1 MATVY
6 DLYMQG
12 KPEEGLNGFR
22 TLTFGYSRTV
32 AVRGPYKLA
41 TQWLKRFLTRKGSD
55 PNYPDY
61 GTDFPR
67 LLGASMGSPW
77 DARDVLILAIQD
89 CNDQIYTAQRQT
101 LLPLDEQ
108 LLTAVLSTF
117 EVNGPDSVEAWVTI
131 SNAQGTKV
139 PVQLP
144 IL

>member
-6 DLYMQG
+6 DIYMQG
-12 KPEEGLNGFR
+12 KPETGLNGFR
-22 TLTFGYSRTV
+22 TLTFGYDRTV

-41 TQWLKRFLTRKGSD
+41 TQWLKRFLTRKSSD
-55 PNYPDY
+55 PTDPNY
-61 GTDFPR
+61 GTDFSR
-67 LLGASMGSPW
+67 LLGSSMGSPW

-89 CNDQIYTAQRQT
+89 CNDQVYTAQRQT

-117 EVNGPDSVEAWVTI
+117 QVNTADSFDAWVTI
-131 SNAQGTKV
+131 SNAQGAKI